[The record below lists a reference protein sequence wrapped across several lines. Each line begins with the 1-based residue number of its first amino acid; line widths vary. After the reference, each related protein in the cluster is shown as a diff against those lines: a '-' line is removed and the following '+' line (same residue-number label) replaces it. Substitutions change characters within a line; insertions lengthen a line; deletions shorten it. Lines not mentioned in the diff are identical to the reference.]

1 MTILKAEEGKK
12 FIRAD
17 KSAVYDTIIYLSDI
31 DSKDN
36 YIQVSDEE
44 AVQLQ
49 ASLDLKAQEGL
60 KSAE

>member
-1 MTILKAEEGKK
+1 MTILKADEGKK

-17 KSAVYDTIIYLSDI
+17 KSAVYDDIIYLSDI

-44 AVQLQ
+44 AEALRKE
-49 ASLDLKAQEGL
+49 LEERETYDR
-60 KSAE
+60 